1 MVATVR
7 RLNDVAAARG
17 QTMAQMAVA
26 WVLHQSGVTSAL
38 IGASRPGQVEEA
50 VAALDHLEF
59 AADELETIDAVLG
72 D

>member
-1 MVATVR
+1 VVATVR

-59 AADELETIDAVLG
+59 GANELATIDAARG